1 MGLEKF
7 KIHPSIKANFYDW
20 VSYTPTSKI
29 SSIGR
34 KMNISRKK
42 PNSISF
48 ELINEFEKKAWGKI
62 SFEEFLRQINNAE
75 DLK

>member
-1 MGLEKF
+1 
-7 KIHPSIKANFYDW
+7 
-20 VSYTPTSKI
+20 
-29 SSIGR
+29 
-34 KMNISRKK
+34 MNISRKK